1 MTMDPL
7 TAKTHTAIITLA
19 QGQFSYLNRAA
30 QKLLGWDIVELNKN
44 ISALAGLSPT
54 LINFAKLLKEIFAGK
69 FDTDLKDSKFKR
81 FEISLEGQY
90 FNLYLSKP
98 NIDEH
103 LLELTPIVYQDMK
116 QTTHE
121 LKRPIQNIKTLTE
134 TLIIGAKNDP
144 VKCDEYLTKLNF
156 EADRLGTLVND
167 MLSLSHIVNGVIDLH
182 KVSLPLKA
190 RVDKV
195 FETLE
200 SRAKEKNIHLENLV
214 SNDFHI
220 AADQKLLDHLLSNL
234 VDNAIKY
241 NKPDGKVL
249 VSADLS
255 HITIRDTGLGI
266 AEEDQAK
273 IFEQFYRI
281 KDRVHIQ
288 GNGLGLNIVK
298 GIIDLHGWQINV
310 KSTLGEGSAFE
321 ISLSSS

>member
-1 MTMDPL
+1 MDSL
-7 TAKTHTAIITLA
+7 TNKTHTAIITLA
-19 QGQFSYLNRAA
+19 KGQFSYLNPAA
-30 QKLLGWDIVELNKN
+30 QKLLGWDIQELNKN
-44 ISALAGLSPT
+44 ISALASLSPT
-54 LINFAKLLKEIFAGK
+54 LINFAKLLKEIFAGN

-98 NIDEH
+98 TASEY

-144 VKCDEYLTKLNF
+144 VKCDEYLFKLNF

-182 KVSLPLKA
+182 KMSLPLKL

-200 SRAKEKNIHLENLV
+200 SRAKEKNITLENLV
-214 SNDFHI
+214 PIDFQI
-220 AADQKLLDHLLSNL
+220 AADQKLFDHLLSNL

-241 NKPDGKVL
+241 NKPDGKVS
-249 VSADLS
+249 VSANT
-255 HITIRDTGLGI
+255 HQIIIKDTGLGI

-281 KDRVHIQ
+281 KDRVYIQ

-310 KSTLGEGSAFE
+310 KSKLGEGSVFE
-321 ISLSSS
+321 INLNN

>member
-1 MTMDPL
+1 MDPL
-7 TAKTHTAIITLA
+7 TNKTHTAIITLA
-19 QGQFSYLNRAA
+19 KGQFSYLNPAA
-30 QKLLGWDIVELNKN
+30 QKLLGWDIAELNKN
-44 ISALAGLSPT
+44 ISALASLSPT
-54 LINFAKLLKEIFAGK
+54 LINFVKLLKEIFAGN
-69 FDTDLKDSKFKR
+69 FDDELQQASLKFKR

-98 NIDEH
+98 NSDDY

-144 VKCDEYLTKLNF
+144 VKCDEYLAKLNF

-200 SRAKEKNIHLENLV
+200 SRAKEKNISLENLV
-214 SNDFHI
+214 ANDLHV

-241 NKPDGKVL
+241 NRDGGKVF
-249 VSADLS
+249 VEANSKQ
-255 HITIRDTGLGI
+255 IIIRDTGLGI
-266 AEEDQAK
+266 AEDDQAK

-310 KSTLGEGSAFE
+310 KSKLGEGSAFE
-321 ISLSSS
+321 ISL